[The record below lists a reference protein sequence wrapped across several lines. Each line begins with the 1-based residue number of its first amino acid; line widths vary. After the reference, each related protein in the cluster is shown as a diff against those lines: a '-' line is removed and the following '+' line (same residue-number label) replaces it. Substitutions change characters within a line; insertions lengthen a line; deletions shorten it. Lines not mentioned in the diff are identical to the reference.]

1 MILIFGVMCSVMTS
15 SGDESG
21 VQMHPISKTAFFCC
35 GIRADDARSPGS
47 IYADIY
53 AEDFM
58 TAEGRAVYARFSGNP
73 RPNVSNVVRARIIH
87 DEIAQR
93 LKANKNLQIVNIG
106 AGFDSRAYRLAG
118 GRWFE
123 FDEPA
128 IIEHKNAR
136 LSAGKCPNQLQRR
149 PVDFSSGELPAA
161 LRDCDPD
168 IDTLIVIEGV
178 FMYLDKAQVDDL
190 LQTLSDR
197 FPRHTLICDLMN
209 RVFFKRHVGKMYD
222 QILALGSEFKLIEA
236 RPQNLFLHRGYQ
248 QPNLPVSIVGRARDF
263 KAFRIPDVLLRTALR
278 TVRDGYRVHTFEL
291 SR

>member
-1 MILIFGVMCSVMTS
+1 
-15 SGDESG
+15 
-21 VQMHPISKTAFFCC
+21 MHPISKTAFFCC
-35 GIRADDARSPGS
+35 GIRADDARAPGS

-58 TAEGRAVYARFSGNP
+58 TAEGRAVYAKFSGNP

-87 DEIAQR
+87 DEIARR
-93 LKANKNLQIVNIG
+93 LKANKYLQIVNIG

-136 LSAGKCPNQLQRR
+136 LTTERCPNPLWRR
-149 PVDFSSGELPAA
+149 AVDFSSGELSAA

-168 IDTLIVIEGV
+168 IETLIVIEGV
-178 FMYLDKAQVDDL
+178 FMYLEKAQVEDL

-197 FPRHTLICDLMN
+197 FPSHTLICDLMN

-236 RPQNLFLHRGYQ
+236 QPQNLFLYRGYQ
-248 QPNLPVSIVGRARDF
+248 QPSPPMSIVGAARDF
-263 KAFRIPDVLLRTALR
+263 KAFRIPDLLLRTALR

>member
-1 MILIFGVMCSVMTS
+1 
-15 SGDESG
+15 
-21 VQMHPISKTAFFCC
+21 MHPISKTAFFCC

-58 TAEGRAVYARFSGNP
+58 TTEGRTIYAQFSGSP
-73 RPNVSNVVRARIIH
+73 RRNVSNVVRARIIQ

-136 LSAGKCPNQLQRR
+136 LTTERCPNPLQRR
-149 PVDFSSGELPAA
+149 AVAFSSGELPAA
-161 LRDCDPD
+161 LRECDPD
-168 IDTLIVIEGV
+168 VETLIVIEGV
-178 FMYLDKAQVDDL
+178 FMYLDKAQVDEL

-197 FPRHTLICDLMN
+197 FPSHTLICDLMN
-209 RVFFKRHVGKMYD
+209 RVFFKRHMGKMYD

-236 RPQNLFLHRGYQ
+236 QPENVFLHRGYQ
-248 QPNLPVSIVGRARDF
+248 QPSPPISIVGRARDF
-263 KAFRIPDVLLRTALR
+263 KAFRIPDLLLRTALH
-278 TVRDGYRVHTFEL
+278 TLRDGYRVHAFER
-291 SR
+291 SRQDAARQPLR